1 MMQSSQGIKVL
12 YLSPIPPPMGGMAKW
27 TETLFKHGLPVL
39 FKIDLV
45 DTSLPPKRKI
55 FSPTKI
61 NKSEIKRT
69 AVIFFRL
76 TKAFI
81 LFRPDI
87 IHLCCSLSPHGI
99 VRDYICAA
107 VSKILGAKVVTH
119 YRGNVADFSQ
129 TAWGGLSYKIL
140 IRLIRMS
147 HVNILENLPS
157 FRFIDGILADRQH
170 KNHYLLPNFVDDAV
184 FDEKEKWEDKN
195 KKHLRAI
202 YIGGITHQKG
212 AHDIVKI
219 APEFKDIEF
228 VLVGPVLE
236 DFCPL
241 IDNLPVNVRVLPS
254 MNTREVFKELR
265 KSDFFIFLSHS
276 EGFPGAILEAMA
288 AGLPIVATN
297 VGAIPE
303 IVDNE
308 KGGYICPPKNIEKIK
323 EAIVKLKNHHNLE
336 LLGRY
341 NFEKAKLNYS
351 YSVVI
356 NQLCQI
362 YKGLMSGS
370 LQ

>member
-1 MMQSSQGIKVL
+1 MQNNQEIKVL
-12 YLSPIPPPMGGMAKW
+12 YLSPMPPPMGGMAKW
-27 TETLFKHGLPVL
+27 TEILFKYGLPAP

-55 FSPTKI
+55 FSPAKI
-61 NKSEIKRT
+61 DRSEIGRT

-76 TKAFI
+76 AKAFVF
-81 LFRPDI
+81 FRPHVV
-87 IHLCCSLSPHGI
+87 HLCCSLSPHGI
-99 VRDYICAA
+99 MRDCVCAVA
-107 VSKILGAKVVTH
+107 SKIWGAKIVTH
-119 YRGNVADFSQ
+119 YRGNVADFSR
-129 TAWGGLSYKIL
+129 TAWRGLGYKIL

-147 HVNILENLPS
+147 HVNLLENLPS
-157 FRFIDGILADRQH
+157 FRFINSILADRQH
-170 KNHYLLPNFVDDAV
+170 KNNYLLPNFIDDAV
-184 FDEKEKWEDKN
+184 FDEKETREDKN
-195 KKHLRAI
+195 KEYLRAV
-202 YIGGITHQKG
+202 YVGGITYQKG
-212 AHDIVKI
+212 VHEIVKI
-219 APEFKDIEF
+219 APEFENIEF
-228 VLVGPVLE
+228 VLIGPVLE

-241 IDNLPVNVRVLPS
+241 IDSLPVNVRVLPS
-254 MNTREVFKELR
+254 MNTREVFKELK

-288 AGLPIVATN
+288 VGLPIVATN

-341 NFEKAKLNYS
+341 NFEKARLNYS

-356 NQLCQI
+356 NKLCQI
-362 YKGLMSGS
+362 YKGLMQG
-370 LQ
+370 LL